1 MALIRTGGGS
11 QSEPTYTTLSKG
23 NETPITGL
31 TVGKKYILA
40 FNAGNSA
47 ATLTGADIEYQEIT
61 TNASGSYYVHLIVC
75 EATATSLTISA
86 SGLANPHLVA
96 EIG

>member
-1 MALIRTGGGS
+1 MAFIRCGGGS
-11 QSEPTYTTLSKG
+11 SAPTYTTIAKG
-23 NETPITGL
+23 NDSPITGL
-31 TVGKKYILA
+31 TVGKKYLLA
-40 FNAGNSA
+40 FNAGSGA
-47 ATLTGADIEYQEIT
+47 ATLTGANIDYQEIS

-86 SGLANPHLVA
+86 TGLANPHIVT